1 MLASI
6 DVSTRGRSDV
16 RNTEV
21 QGRECSTVVA
31 NLNHWDN
38 TVMYS
43 TVCVLDGKT
52 LDMRVSLGRKTKE
65 RFVNGMTQSNSA
77 SSSHN

>member
-1 MLASI
+1 MLPSI
-6 DVSTRGRSDV
+6 DVNIRGKSDV

-21 QGRECSTVVA
+21 QARECSTVLE
-31 NLNHWDN
+31 NLNHWDI

-43 TVCVLDGKT
+43 MCSGWQNFGSESFTWTQDQ
-52 LDMRVSLGRKTKE
+52 RK
-65 RFVNGMTQSNSA
+65 VHYGLTQSNSA